1 MADLLAAQSARK
13 EHWSMQSTR
22 SKLSLGLDIKKH
34 TGFPLDSR
42 TTLSLTTFHLTITIK
57 GLEPFA
63 LQSEKVDFIIHKLGQ
78 MNWKQLELPWIIWHR
93 PTSWLTDQIQDWT
106 ETGN

>member
-1 MADLLAAQSARK
+1 MADLPVAQSARK

-22 SKLSLGLDIKKH
+22 SKLSLGLDMKP
-34 TGFPLDSR
+34 TSFPLDSR
-42 TTLSLTTFHLTITIK
+42 ITLSLTTFHLTIAIK

-78 MNWKQLELPWIIWHR
+78 MNWKQLELPRMIWHR